1 MKQLKKLKFLFFL
14 FVMFFVS
21 ACDDDVVGKWDP
33 MQWEYKNVSEGI
45 KVVKANDKDKEH
57 ARYSVEIEVA
67 KSGSLDI
74 VCKNYK
80 VFWFQDYPEM
90 KDEETSCNLFSSE
103 NCIMEI
109 EGNTMHCEFIN
120 IETCPSEEFKI
131 VVTAGDVFFQFN
143 VDIK

>member
-1 MKQLKKLKFLFFL
+1 MQQLKKLKILFFL

-45 KVVKANDKDKEH
+45 KIVKGNDKDKDQNWTK
-57 ARYSVEIEVA
+57 IEVS

-80 VFWFQDYPEM
+80 GFWFEDYPEM
-90 KDEETSCNLFSSE
+90 KDEETSRNLFSSE
-103 NCIMEI
+103 NCIMKI
-109 EGNTMHCEFIN
+109 EGHTMHCEFIN